1 MPSCPKHKYHAA
13 YVEMIVCIV
22 LTYLEWLFLI
32 LRGSPIPQWLY
43 VGVGV
48 SDFSSLPNGFG
59 IIGDFPKRSLDTPR
73 HTPSFCSFNASIG
86 NQNCNDF
93 YFSEVKKKERL
104 KPYSRYSIH
113 LWPSTILN
121 LKDRQLIR
129 GDPRP
134 PVHAN
139 DRPIPWTHTF
149 SLCNLSAERSDD
161 VHFRQNCSLLPCHVA
176 SFSIFPVF
184 ILLLF

>member
-1 MPSCPKHKYHAA
+1 MPPTQT
-13 YVEMIVCIV
+13 IVCIM
-22 LTYLEWLFLI
+22 LTYLECLFLF
-32 LRGSPIPQWLY
+32 LRGSPISQWLY

-48 SDFSSLPNGFG
+48 SEFSSLPNGFG
-59 IIGDFPKRSLDTPR
+59 IIGEFPKRSFDTPR
-73 HTPSFCSFNASIG
+73 YTPSFCSFNASIW
-86 NQNCNDF
+86 NQNCNVF
-93 YFSEVKKKERL
+93 FNFLRLKKTPRL

-113 LWPSTILN
+113 LWPCTILN

-139 DRPIPWTHTF
+139 GRPIPWTHTF
-149 SLCNLSAERSDD
+149 SLCNLSAECSDD